1 MNEHSLHQI
10 GISST
15 RTVARR
21 RRVHAARRRVAG
33 VRARMAEV
41 RAATAMQQLDGSEQ
55 VRNGNVTR

>member
-10 GISST
+10 GISGTST
-15 RTVARR
+15 VVRR

-41 RAATAMQQLDGSEQ
+41 RAATATRQLGGAEE
-55 VRNGNVTR
+55 VRNGDGVR